1 MSGYDIDETTLNAYV
16 DGQLDPELQQA
27 VLYALNRSARLREEA
42 ARLRMTK
49 DWMQAGFAAT
59 TAPQRSRVDTGVGRR
74 RWLGTALAASLAT
87 LAVGA
92 GAGLLGYWCAGIQA
106 GAQPHRVVLH
116 LDRSER
122 TPFRALLD
130 YAEAFLRRNS
140 KPGAQVEVVA
150 NASGIALLTSG
161 VSPYE
166 ARVRAMMQRYPNLHF
181 VACANSIRQLLQTG
195 REAVMISDV
204 RSSNTAVEHIVARLS
219 DGWSYRKIDDL
230 DAI

>member
-1 MSGYDIDETTLNAYV
+1 MSSDDIDDTTLNAYV

-27 VLYALNRSARLREEA
+27 VLHALNRSARLRDQA

-49 DWMQAGFAAT
+49 DWMQAGFGAT
-59 TAPQRSRVDTGVGRR
+59 TTPQRPRLDTGVRPR

-92 GAGLLGYWCAGIQA
+92 GAGLLGYWCADIQA
-106 GAQPHRVVLH
+106 GGQPQRVVLR
-116 LDRSER
+116 LDGSES
-122 TPFRALLD
+122 TQFHAVLD

-140 KPGAQVEVVA
+140 EPGAQVEVVA
-150 NASGIALLTSG
+150 NASAVDLLIQG
-161 VSPYE
+161 MSPYE

-181 VACANSIRQLLQTG
+181 VACANSIRQLRETG
-195 REAVMISDV
+195 AQALMIRDV
-204 RSSNTAVEHIVARLS
+204 HSGNTAIEHIVARLG

-230 DAI
+230 DVI